1 VHEAGGEPDGEQGD
15 DPRRGP
21 GAPLAARPAVIPSK
35 SPMRASGVCRVSVAT
50 PGSTS
55 IRAII
60 SATVSAPNAAPMITP
75 RYGASRGTSA
85 NHRYAYE

>member
-1 VHEAGGEPDGEQGD
+1 
-15 DPRRGP
+15 
-21 GAPLAARPAVIPSK
+21 
-35 SPMRASGVCRVSVAT
+35 MCRVSVAT

-75 RYGASRGTSA
+75 RYGASRGTNG